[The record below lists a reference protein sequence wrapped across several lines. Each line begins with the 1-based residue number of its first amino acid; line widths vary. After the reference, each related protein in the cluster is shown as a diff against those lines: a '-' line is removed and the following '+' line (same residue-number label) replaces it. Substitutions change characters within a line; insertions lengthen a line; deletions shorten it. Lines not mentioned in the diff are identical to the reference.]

1 MHEMALCESLLD
13 VIEEQ
18 ASAQSFTRVRRVR
31 LEVGPFSGVEI
42 EALRFAFDVIVKNT
56 LADGAAL
63 EIIEVEGKGLCLDC
77 NETVMIEDRLS
88 ACPECNGTNVRVTG
102 GYELRIKELEVE

>member
-1 MHEMALCESLLD
+1 

-18 ASAQSFTRVRRVR
+18 ASAQSFTRVKRVR

-42 EALRFAFDVIVKNT
+42 EALRFGFDVVVKNT

-63 EIIEVEGKGLCLDC
+63 EIIETKGKGRCLDC
-77 NETVMIEDRLS
+77 NKLVMIGDRLS
-88 ACPECNGTNVRVTG
+88 ACPECSGSNVRVTG
-102 GYELRIKELEVE
+102 GHELRIKELEVE

>member
-1 MHEMALCESLLD
+1 MHEMTLCESLLE

-18 ASAQSFTRVRRVR
+18 ARIQSFTRVRRVR

-42 EALRFAFDVIVKNT
+42 EALRFAFDVVVKDT
-56 LADGAAL
+56 GVEGAAL
-63 EIIEVEGKGLCLDC
+63 EIIEVEGKGRCLDC
-77 NETVMIEDRLS
+77 NKTVMIGDRLS
-88 ACPECNGTNVRVTG
+88 TCPECSGTNVRVTG